1 MFSILKF
8 WKVNAHLAKHTK
20 RSIKTSNFVF
30 KELELDLDE
39 DTKVLEIKLSREK
52 RLNSLSEQMGNELL
66 QLFTALCN
74 DEENNVRCVIVT
86 GKGRAYSTGRD
97 LKETVTHT
105 PEDE

>member
-52 RLNSLSEQMGNELL
+52 RLNSLSGVCKIYKQ
-66 QLFTALCN
+66 FN
-74 DEENNVRCVIVT
+74 DISI
-86 GKGRAYSTGRD
+86 K
-97 LKETVTHT
+97 
-105 PEDE
+105 